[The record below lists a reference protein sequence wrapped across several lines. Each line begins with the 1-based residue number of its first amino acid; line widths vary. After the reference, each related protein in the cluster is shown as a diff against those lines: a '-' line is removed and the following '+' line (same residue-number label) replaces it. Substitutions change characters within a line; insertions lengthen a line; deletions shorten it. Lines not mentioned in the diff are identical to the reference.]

1 MAATESP
8 IGNGAKTS
16 MEEEENN
23 TSNHNASNSLKLDI
37 NTNTESPAVPSHSV
51 PITPDADAD
60 YSSAS
65 QTNTHIAQDTLTLT
79 SSSEDNSELLAN
91 IKVNVNEPSESHTNS
106 GTSNHDNSN
115 SNNSSPPQP
124 PKTEKTNETRNRL
137 SAPVPISKRGRV
149 LSLDRR
155 GYMHHDNLDDDESDD
170 SSSQN
175 SDDGSYFSEHHL
187 SPTSGARMVLPPR
200 RNLGVP
206 NANGKDNHNHNPRR
220 PSAYQKSQS
229 FGQNYGGKHTHIHHD
244 SDLSLSSSSNDEDD
258 YSTTEHVSLENSY
271 LMTRTISAPEQS
283 RNRGNGNGGVSF
295 GGMRP
300 GADTMDSDTDLA
312 PVLPSISGNGNGN
325 VSGNHKPPM
334 PAREPLQ
341 VIGSKH
347 ESLFQPRN
355 LNRFPSTSSLVS
367 SSSED
372 VGDIDDASASIVF
385 DNDNNHNNNNNSH
398 HENESVTS
406 KNSKH
411 RRQISYRS
419 MDSARDNRDQ
429 LKINVL
435 KASIS
440 DDIESELSDGD
451 SFVHHRRRRSPR
463 HGHVRSDSI
472 ASGDSRIPL
481 EIPSAL
487 KGGNGNVNGSAND
500 RNSFQGLSDDQAKAW
515 QNGNDSY
522 MSSSISPDRRQHG
535 NSNRSGKSNSSGPS
549 RTLSNH
555 SLHSSGML
563 VYSEDDTDESTRLI
577 KAASEQGRNETN
589 EVVAAGIGP
598 VERRSGRS
606 FGNDLTNSSSS
617 PHQEPPGKAHG
628 HNVDQHSSGRS
639 ADYYPPAF
647 ATRGMAP
654 NFRGDDGYYVPSEK
668 YKVYWQRWIMLMY
681 LSILNLLSDW
691 TCYSVAPIAVLTSE
705 AFGNINP
712 EHLVTIFLAANAVS
726 TAMEPIL
733 LSRLG
738 LRRTV
743 VFGSFLLM
751 CGSVVKSGGIPGI
764 IGTELTKDDAEWRI
778 YAGFLLVGLSQPLYQ
793 CTPTLLS
800 CSWFP
805 EKERTFATGVALN
818 SNQLGIGF
826 AFVFGTM
833 LVLSSED
840 IPKYFGLL
848 STMSTLAFVGCFLQF
863 KDAPPTPPSETARV
877 IRGTLEMKIP
887 YMDTMRQAIP
897 ASLRNTPFAR
907 STGTDNRSHRPTL
920 SGGSGESRSSTNKSG
935 TEYHAEHLAKP
946 MRRKTRPSSRSR
958 GSPSSAFK
966 GQGGQGSQG
975 APSRATR
982 RSSRE
987 GKQRHGHGNK
997 SRPSATADSGLRS
1010 GSSGRSKSS
1019 RKDSNKAPSPSS
1031 GLESTQDCRKQII
1044 ALEAEAQSY
1053 GAIAPSPMMN
1063 GRVGSNGRRE
1073 SDQYHDNTPQRE
1085 HANHHQY
1092 PYGYRPMNTPQDHVG
1107 PGQYYGQPDG
1117 SFGFPPDTPFANLRQ
1132 TPQMQ
1137 HGYPMHHQPSPFIP
1151 HGYSDTPQPYYA
1163 ANVDPRQMYSQQ
1175 MIGMYPPEFYQFQQ
1189 AYAPPPYSSMQHH
1202 YPRSVASS
1210 YLPPASVVD
1219 DGAEPIM
1226 SQTGDNLDIDIRD
1239 DQIIRSIRACF
1250 SRKGFTHT
1258 VVAFAASGIVLN
1270 TLSTYMDYLVRLGG
1284 SGRQTVGIIGGLFQ
1298 LLVMISSIIVG
1309 KFTDRSRSYYSVVI
1323 ILLLFG
1329 AFALAECNINL
1340 DAARGDSLKWSL
1352 LLAACLIGP
1361 LQPISTELAVD
1372 VSFPLCSN
1380 TVLVIQQ
1387 LCSNL
1392 LSALFIPIFQALKNY
1407 GSEADGFER
1416 PSYTF
1421 SFYLLIVIHGVA
1433 TVFFATFNGKYMRL
1447 AHEQRS
1453 KTDTRSSSRST
1464 GDKYGTTHDEEAALL
1479 P

>member
-1 MAATESP
+1 
-8 IGNGAKTS
+8 
-16 MEEEENN
+16 MENIT
-23 TSNHNASNSLKLDI
+23 TSNNHNTSNSLKLDI
-37 NTNTESPAVPSHSV
+37 NTGSPAVPSHSV
-51 PITPDADAD
+51 PITPDAD
-60 YSSAS
+60 YSAS
-65 QTNTHIAQDTLTLT
+65 QANVAQDTLTLT
-79 SSSEDNSELLAN
+79 TDPTSSEDSELL
-91 IKVNVNEPSESHTNS
+91 VNESSEPHITS
-106 GTSNHDNSN
+106 GTTNYNNNRTSISNSISN
-115 SNNSSPPQP
+115 SNTNSSSPPQP
-124 PKTEKTNETRNRL
+124 PKTDKTNETRNRL
-137 SAPVPISKRGRV
+137 RAPVSISKRGRV
-149 LSLDRR
+149 QSLDRR
-155 GYMHHDNLDDDESDD
+155 GYMHHDNLDDESNN

-175 SDDGSYFSEHHL
+175 SSDDDGSYFSEHHL
-187 SPTSGARMVLPPR
+187 SPTSGARMTLPPR

-206 NANGKDNHNHNPRR
+206 NDKTNPRR
-220 PSAYQKSQS
+220 PSAFQKSQS
-229 FGQNYGGKHTHIHHD
+229 FGQNYGGKHAHIHHD

-258 YSTTEHVSLENSY
+258 YSTTEHVSLENTY
-271 LMTRTISAPEQS
+271 LMTRTNSAPEQY
-283 RNRGNGNGGVSF
+283 RNGGVPL
-295 GGMRP
+295 GGLRP
-300 GADTMDSDTDLA
+300 RSDTMDSDVDLA
-312 PVLPSISGNGNGN
+312 PIMHPSAVSGN
-325 VSGNHKPPM
+325 GNHKPPM

-341 VIGSKH
+341 VIDSKH

-372 VGDIDDASASIVF
+372 LGDLGDTGIDDVSATFVSAI
-385 DNDNNHNNNNNSH
+385 NNNK
-398 HENESVTS
+398 HENESVAS

-419 MDSARDNRDQ
+419 MDNARDNRDQ

-435 KASIS
+435 KASLT
-440 DDIESELSDGD
+440 DDIESELSDAD
-451 SFVHHRRRRSPR
+451 SFVNHRRRRGPR
-463 HGHVRSDSI
+463 HVRSDSI

-481 EIPSAL
+481 EIPNAL
-487 KGGNGNVNGSAND
+487 KGGNGSGNSGD

-515 QNGNDSY
+515 QNGLVRGGNDSY
-522 MSSSISPDRRQHG
+522 MSSSISPDRKH
-535 NSNRSGKSNSSGPS
+535 SNRSSKTNSSGPT
-549 RTLSNH
+549 RTLSNI

-563 VYSEDDTDESTRLI
+563 VYSEDETDESTRLI
-577 KAASEQGRNETN
+577 KAASEQGRNERN

-598 VERRSGRS
+598 VDRRSGRS
-606 FGNDLTNSSSS
+606 FGNDLANSGSN
-617 PHQEPPGKAHG
+617 PHQELHGKGHG
-628 HNVDQHSSGRS
+628 HNMDQNSSGRS
-639 ADYYPPAF
+639 ADYFPPAF
-647 ATRGMAP
+647 ATRGMAS
-654 NFRGDDGYYVPSEK
+654 NSRGDEGNYASSEK
-668 YKVYWQRWIMLMY
+668 YKVYWQRWIMLIYM
-681 LSILNLLSDW
+681 SILNLLSDW
-691 TCYSVAPIAVLTSE
+691 TCYSIAPIAVLTSE
-705 AFGNINP
+705 AFGDINP

-764 IGTELTKDDAEWRI
+764 IGTELTEDDAQWRI

-793 CTPTLLS
+793 CTPALLS

-818 SNQLGIGF
+818 SNQLGTGF

-848 STMSTLAFVGCFLQF
+848 STLSTLAFVGCFLQF

-897 ASLRNTPFAR
+897 ASLRNAAFSR
-907 STGTDNRSHRPTL
+907 STDNRSHRPTL

-935 TEYHAEHLAKP
+935 NEYHAEHLAKP
-946 MRRKTRPSSRSR
+946 MRRKTRPSSRISR
-958 GSPSSAFK
+958 GSPNSAFK

-975 APSRATR
+975 VPSRPTR

-987 GKQRHGHGNK
+987 GKQRHGNK

-1010 GSSGRSKSS
+1010 GSVGRSKSS

-1031 GLESTQDCRKQII
+1031 GLESTQDCRKQIV

-1073 SDQYHDNTPQRE
+1073 SDRHHDNTPQRT
-1085 HANHHQY
+1085 HANHHQH
-1092 PYGYRPMNTPQDHVG
+1092 PYGYPPLNTPQDQVG
-1107 PGQYYGQPDG
+1107 PGQYYGQPNG
-1117 SFGFPPDTPFANLRQ
+1117 SYGFPPDTPFANLRQ
-1132 TPQMQ
+1132 TPQM
-1137 HGYPMHHQPSPFIP
+1137 HHEYPMHNQPSPFIP

-1175 MIGMYPPEFYQFQQ
+1175 MPGMYPPEYYQYQQ
-1189 AYAPPPYSSMQHH
+1189 AYAPPHYSSMQYH
-1202 YPRSVASS
+1202 YPRSVASN

-1309 KFTDRSRSYYSVVI
+1309 KFTDRSRAYYSVVI
-1323 ILLLFG
+1323 VLLLFG
-1329 AFALAECNINL
+1329 AVALAECNINL

-1392 LSALFIPIFQALKNY
+1392 LSALFIPIFQALKDY
-1407 GSEADGFER
+1407 GSEADSFER

-1447 AHEQRS
+1447 AHEQRHKKDS
-1453 KTDTRSSSRST
+1453 RSSLKSQ
-1464 GDKYGTTHDEEAALL
+1464 GDKYGTTNDEEAALL
-1479 P
+1479 S